1 MTFLNRVRTTVG
13 KYGML
18 PAKGRIIAAVSGG
31 PDSMAMLEALLEILG
46 DRAIAAA
53 GAPEDRLV
61 VAHLHHG
68 IRGGAA
74 DVDAEFV
81 RQYAEARAIRFVLGW
96 EDVPARA
103 EKERRSLEEAARLAR
118 LEFLTRTA
126 GEERAGAVAL
136 AHTADDQAET
146 VLLRL
151 LRGSGISGLSGMRP
165 VRELSPGVR
174 LIRPLIEI
182 ERSEVERFL
191 AERGVPYRTD
201 ETNRDVRFPRN
212 RIRHRVMPLLREIQP
227 RASAVLARA
236 ARLLSEAADFL
247 DEAASGALS
256 ELGAPR
262 RGEPF
267 EIAVSRFEQIAPA
280 LKGPVLRKAF
290 RLVSGL
296 VMSSGHVGA
305 ALRLVTSFASARVEG
320 NRLDLPGGW
329 RMRRSG
335 GRVVFEPP
343 GDVPENGDT
352 KKIYS
357 CPREWSVGLPVPG
370 EVVLPDGRALSAE
383 VVEKPARAAFPSGS
397 TVWLDYDAAGSPREL
412 EVRSRRPGD
421 RFRPLGSPG
430 MRTIKRFLVDEKVP
444 RELRHSVPLVTAGG
458 EILWLAPYR
467 IADRFRVTDGTG
479 RVLVLRLRGGEG
491 G

>member
-1 MTFLNRVRTTVG
+1 MTFLRRVRATAE

-18 PAKGRIIAAVSGG
+18 PAEGRIIAAVSGG

-46 DRAIAAA
+46 DRAIATA

-74 DVDAEFV
+74 DGDAEFV
-81 RQYAEARAIRFVLGW
+81 RQYAEARAVRFVLGR

-103 EKERRSLEEAARLAR
+103 ERESRSLEETARLAR

-151 LRGSGISGLSGMRP
+151 LRGSGVSGLSGMRP

-227 RASAVLARA
+227 RASAVLART

-256 ELGAPR
+256 QLATPREGAPL
-262 RGEPF
+262 
-267 EIAVSRFEQIAPA
+267 EIAVSRFGEIAPA

-296 VMSSGHVGA
+296 AMSSGHVGA
-305 ALRLVTSFASARVEG
+305 AAGLAEG
-320 NRLDLPGGW
+320 KRLDLPGGW
-329 RMRRSG
+329 RLSHSEEAL
-335 GRVVFEPP
+335 VFEPP

-352 KKIYS
+352 EKTFS

-370 EVVLPDGRALSAE
+370 EAVLPDGRALSAE
-383 VVEKPARAAFPSGS
+383 VVEKPAGAAFPSGS
-397 TVWLDYDAAGSPREL
+397 TVWLDYEAAGSPREL

-421 RFRPLGSPG
+421 RFKPLGSPG

-444 RELRHSVPLVTAGG
+444 KGLRHSVPLVTAGG
-458 EILWLAPYR
+458 EILWLAPHR
-467 IADRFRVTDGTG
+467 IDDRFKVSDGTSK
-479 RVLVLRLRGGEG
+479 VLVLRLRGGEG